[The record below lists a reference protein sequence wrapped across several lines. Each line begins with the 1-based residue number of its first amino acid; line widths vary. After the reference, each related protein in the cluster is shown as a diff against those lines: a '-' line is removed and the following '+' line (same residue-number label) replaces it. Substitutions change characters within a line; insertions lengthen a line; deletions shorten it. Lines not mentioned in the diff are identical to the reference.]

1 MITVEMEN
9 GQAMNCQT
17 RNIVIKD
24 RKIQKDVRTA
34 KSQRAGSAK
43 LFNNAETGNLNFT
56 NVAGRTHARTAFEEE
71 RS

>member
-1 MITVEMEN
+1 MKAQVT
-9 GQAMNCQT
+9 
-17 RNIVIKD
+17 
-24 RKIQKDVRTA
+24 QKDVRTA

-43 LFNNAETGNLNFT
+43 SFNNAETGNLNFT